1 MSISLMRKTAINL
14 KSICEQLEF
23 DRNIS
28 TNVYYDYDDECCLS
42 VCVMIILH
50 IAQQFFN
57 EKSSLIE
64 VRGSCSQHS
73 VRLSNDYKVNV
84 KHLYNIIKLTIEHMN
99 DYNNSCR
106 KDGK

>member
-1 MSISLMRKTAINL
+1 MK
-14 KSICEQLEF
+14 
-23 DRNIS
+23 
-28 TNVYYDYDDECCLS
+28 
-42 VCVMIILH
+42 
-50 IAQQFFN
+50 
-57 EKSSLIE
+57 KSSLIE

>member
-28 TNVYYDYDDECCLS
+28 TNVYYDYDDEYCLI
-42 VCVMIILH
+42 VCDDNITYCLVV
-50 IAQQFFN
+50 FN

-64 VRGSCSQHS
+64 VRGSCLQHS
-73 VRLSNDYKVNV
+73 VRLSNDYNVNV
-84 KHLYNIIKLTIEHMN
+84 KHLYNIIKLTI
-99 DYNNSCR
+99 R

>member
-1 MSISLMRKTAINL
+1 MLISLMRETAINL
-14 KSICEQLEF
+14 VSICEELGFGGSIE
-23 DRNIS
+23 
-28 TNVYYDYDDECCLS
+28 TKTYYDDKEEYCLVVKDDITVYCL
-42 VCVMIILH
+42 VV
-50 IAQQFFN
+50 FN

-64 VRGSCSQHS
+64 VRGSYSQHS

-106 KDGK
+106 KGGK

>member
-1 MSISLMRKTAINL
+1 MSISIMRETALNL
-14 KSICEQLEF
+14 HSICKELNF
-23 DRNIS
+23 GKGIDI
-28 TNVYYDYDDECCLS
+28 NVYYDYRDECCLAVTDDS
-42 VCVMIILH
+42 KSYCLIV
-50 IAQQFFN
+50 FN
-57 EKSSLIE
+57 EKSSHIVVRSSWIE
-64 VRGSCSQHS
+64 HR

>member
-42 VCVMIILH
+42 VCDDNITYCLVV
-50 IAQQFFN
+50 FN
-57 EKSSLIE
+57 EKKFID
-64 VRGSCSQHS
+64 RGKRFMFTAQC
-73 VRLSNDYKVNV
+73 KA
-84 KHLYNIIKLTIEHMN
+84 IK
-99 DYNNSCR
+99 
-106 KDGK
+106 

>member
-28 TNVYYDYDDECCLS
+28 TNVYYDYDDEYCLS
-42 VCVMIILH
+42 VCDDNITYCLVV
-50 IAQQFFN
+50 FN

-64 VRGSCSQHS
+64 VRCSCSQHS
-73 VRLSNDYKVNV
+73 VSLSNDYKVNV

-99 DYNNSCR
+99 DYNNSC
-106 KDGK
+106 KKGW

>member
-42 VCVMIILH
+42 VCDDNITYCLVV
-50 IAQQFFN
+50 FN

>member
-42 VCVMIILH
+42 VC
-50 IAQQFFN
+50 
-57 EKSSLIE
+57 
-64 VRGSCSQHS
+64 
-73 VRLSNDYKVNV
+73 DD
-84 KHLYNIIKLTIEHMN
+84 NITYCLVVF
-99 DYNNSCR
+99 
-106 KDGK
+106 